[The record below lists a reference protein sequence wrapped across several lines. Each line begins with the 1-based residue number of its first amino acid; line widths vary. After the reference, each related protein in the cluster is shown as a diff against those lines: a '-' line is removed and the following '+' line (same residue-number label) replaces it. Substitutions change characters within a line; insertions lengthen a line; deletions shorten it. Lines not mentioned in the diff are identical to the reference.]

1 VLTIR
6 PARAEDNAR
15 LAYIVFNEPDFEA
28 VALIGDVPRAR
39 KYGYGKIALE
49 KIPSSKI
56 RHTVVAE
63 KDGQIVGLLQYALEK
78 EYLPAFPVVWLLL
91 KSVGPIGFLRRIPK
105 LRALRR
111 VNIDTP
117 EGAFNVEAV
126 NVDPTYQGHGI
137 GTELLKWADEEA
149 ARRHVTRMSVSTWI
163 GYRSVGLYERDGFVQ
178 VESKRDPDYE
188 RYFGVPGRVLLV
200 KRLSDRRVLAGE
212 AQLPQQR
219 D

>member
-1 VLTIR
+1 MVTIR
-6 PARAEDNAR
+6 PAVAEDNPR

-49 KIPSSKI
+49 KIPSSPI
-56 RHTVVAE
+56 RQTVVAE
-63 KDGQIVGLLQYALEK
+63 KDGEVVGLLQYALEK
-78 EYLPAFPVVWLLL
+78 EYLPTFPVVWLLI

-126 NVDPTYQGHGI
+126 NVDPAYQNQKI
-137 GTELLKWADEEA
+137 GSALLEWANEEA
-149 ARRHVTRMSVSTWI
+149 VRRNAKMMSVSTWI
-163 GYRSVGLYERDGFVQ
+163 GYRSIGLYERDGFEE
-178 VESKRDPDYE
+178 VESKRDADYE

-200 KRLSDRRVLAGE
+200 KDLDR
-212 AQLPQQR
+212 
-219 D
+219 

>member
-1 VLTIR
+1 MVRIR
-6 PARAEDNAR
+6 PAVAEDNPR

-63 KDGQIVGLLQYALEK
+63 QDGEVVGLLQYALEK
-78 EYLPAFPVVWLLL
+78 EYLPTFPVVWLLL
-91 KSVGPIGFLRRIPK
+91 KSVGPIGFVRRIPK
-105 LRALRR
+105 LKALRR

-117 EGAFNVEAV
+117 DGALNIEAI
-126 NVDPTYQGHGI
+126 NVDPAYQNQKI
-137 GTELLKWADEEA
+137 GTALLEWANEEA
-149 ARRHVTRMSVSTWI
+149 VRRKVKRMSVSTWM
-163 GYRSVGLYERDGFVQ
+163 GYRSITMYERDGFEQ
-178 VESKRDPDYE
+178 VETRQDTEYE

-200 KRLSDRRVLAGE
+200 KNLS
-212 AQLPQQR
+212 
-219 D
+219 

>member
-1 VLTIR
+1 MLTLR
-6 PARAEDNAR
+6 PAVAEDNPR

-49 KIPSSKI
+49 KIPSSPI

-63 KDGQIVGLLQYALEK
+63 QDGQVVGLLQYAVEK
-78 EYLPAFPVVWLLL
+78 EHLPTLPVVWLLV

-111 VNIDTP
+111 VNIATP
-117 EGAFNVEAV
+117 EGALNIEAV
-126 NVDPTYQGHGI
+126 NVDPAYQNQKI
-137 GTELLKWADEEA
+137 GSALLEWVNQEA
-149 ARRHVTRMSVSTWI
+149 IRRRVRQMTVSTWI
-163 GYRSVGLYERDGFVQ
+163 GYRSIALYERDGFKQ
-178 VESKRDPDYE
+178 VEAKRDVEYE

-200 KRLSDRRVLAGE
+200 KELSSS
-212 AQLPQQR
+212 
-219 D
+219 

>member
-1 VLTIR
+1 MATIR
-6 PARAEDNAR
+6 EAVAEDNPR

-63 KDGQIVGLLQYALEK
+63 QDGVVVGLLQYALEK
-78 EYLPAFPVVWLLL
+78 EYLPTWPVVWLLL

-117 EGAFNVEAV
+117 DGAFNVEAV
-126 NVDPTYQGHGI
+126 NVDPAYQNQKI
-137 GTELLKWADEEA
+137 GSALLAWANEEA
-149 ARRHVTRMSVSTWI
+149 IRRHATKMSVSTWI
-163 GYRSVGLYERDGFVQ
+163 GYRSIGLYERDGFIQ
-178 VESKRDPDYE
+178 VETKQDPDYE
-188 RYFGVPGRVLLV
+188 RYFGRPGRVLLV
-200 KRLSDRRVLAGE
+200 KN
-212 AQLPQQR
+212 LP
-219 D
+219 